1 MKVFQT
7 DLLLD
12 KVVIFRGQV
21 RNEILNGD
29 TGVSFSLTF
38 QFLQLFVRCT
48 DIESVENSPVE
59 VKPDVDGLVI
69 DPIVF
74 CNLSGGTGLTFNI
87 IQVPVY
93 PAEKSNVGKY
103 PAFPNVALFL
113 LICSS
118 LWTMRNE

>member
-7 DLLLD
+7 NLLLD
-12 KVVIFRGQV
+12 KIIVFGSQGSNKIFNSNTRVG
-21 RNEILNGD
+21 
-29 TGVSFSLTF
+29 FPLTF
-38 QFLQLFVRCT
+38 QLFQLFVGGT

-87 IQVPVY
+87 IQVSGISGREIQCREVSCIP
-93 PAEKSNVGKY
+93 
-103 PAFPNVALFL
+103 
-113 LICSS
+113 
-118 LWTMRNE
+118 

>member
-12 KVVIFRGQV
+12 KVIIFRGQV

-87 IQVPVY
+87 IQVSGISGREIQCREVSCIP
-93 PAEKSNVGKY
+93 
-103 PAFPNVALFL
+103 
-113 LICSS
+113 
-118 LWTMRNE
+118 